1 MGFVEF
7 LFKTKKGKKVMGLL
21 YGLGASVVIVGA
33 LFKIQHWPGAGPMLI
48 VGLLTEA
55 IIFAVSAFEPP
66 HMDTDWS
73 LVYPELAG
81 LHDDEEDSSAKEIES
96 GYSDKSTVTEQL
108 DAMLEEAKIEP
119 ELIENLGSSMRNLS
133 DNASKLGDISN
144 ATVATENYASALTDA
159 TDKVGKLKDTYEQAS
174 QALTGISA
182 ASEAGSSTGEHL
194 AKMADNLRALNES
207 YEAQIQGSR
216 QHLET
221 TNQMY
226 AGIAELIG
234 DLNKS
239 VEDTKAYKEN
249 IAELSNN
256 LSKLNTIYGNML
268 TAMNAGGAGAGA

>member
-81 LHDDEEDSSAKEIES
+81 LHDDEEDSAKEIES
-96 GYSDKSTVTEQL
+96 GYADKSTVTEQL

-133 DNASKLGDISN
+133 DNASKLGDISS
-144 ATVATENYASALTDA
+144 ATVATENYATALNDA
-159 TDKVGKLKDTYEQAS
+159 TSKVGQLKDTYEQAS

-268 TAMNAGGAGAGA
+268 SAMNAGGGAANV